1 MIDLSPKAVHG
12 VVVVKDTRS
21 TKLTPSSFNDQSGS
35 VMSNSLS
42 SSSWVTVTP
51 LLPML
56 VSVGVRLDSNSR
68 HAHALAEDRHPKRC
82 RRHGGRPPTERS

>member
-42 SSSWVTVTP
+42 SWVTVTP
-51 LLPML
+51 LLPIL

-68 HAHALAEDRHPKRC
+68 HTHALAEDRHPKRC
-82 RRHGGRPPTERS
+82 RRDGGRPPTERS